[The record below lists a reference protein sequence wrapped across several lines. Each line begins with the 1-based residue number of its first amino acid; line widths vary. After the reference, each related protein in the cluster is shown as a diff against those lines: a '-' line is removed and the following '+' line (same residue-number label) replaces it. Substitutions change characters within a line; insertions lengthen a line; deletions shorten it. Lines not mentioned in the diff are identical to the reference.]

1 MTAPPERFFAGHLM
15 WTRTGEVWAC
25 WRLAPLPR
33 PVTAAA
39 SEATAASH
47 AAMIRA
53 LVGHEFLLQGLLT
66 WTEPLTIADR
76 MLRGVELDDNLMWA
90 TETDATIDQLA
101 EEPLGERVWF
111 LSVRLVEADH
121 RTRTIATAAFNE
133 LATSA
138 GLSPLRPSTTS
149 IAAYLAA
156 AHRLE
161 KTLPQEF
168 SAHRATETEQ
178 VWMRRHQETRT
189 ATAPA
194 TAPLDLD
201 LDAELAGR
209 VAIGT
214 PLLDEAATTD
224 LSKPERTHLVGHLL
238 RRPCL
243 KVVSHT
249 GQTSYQAALVLGQV
263 PKHMTWPGTEFLG
276 RIDDCGVPVDITIR
290 AVVRSRH
297 TALRKNQRS
306 IRQLTDQLDHVEGAE
321 LSKAGTMLRLQRASD
336 VLTEYHAEMEA
347 MDREV
352 EIEPVVMVSV
362 AGTDPDQV
370 IDLAQQLTNAPQFD
384 EFTWARPI
392 GAQRALFW
400 AMRPGAPMSAQIRDY
415 RQITRSGVFAT
426 AIPVTEHRLGREA
439 GIPMAINT
447 SSALT
452 SLAWL
457 DLFADAREQ
466 TSPSLAVVGEQGSGK
481 SMFQKRL
488 CGAVVA
494 RGGRMIAT
502 DNSTEREWVRFAAAL
517 DCSVGI
523 VDTADPQASL
533 DPLRILPPDLAG
545 PVVQSFLITLLDVQA
560 TDTHGQTIAKAVTP
574 TYMADH
580 AITSLGA
587 LHRHFASTDC
597 TLPGAA
603 QIAAKI
609 AVFSDP
615 DMGGHLARALF
626 DQTLPPLD
634 MGARAIIL
642 ATSNVELPTAE
653 ELSNAHRFRQLSVE
667 KIFGRALY
675 ALIARLAKQI
685 CFADR
690 SEPTIFDVDEGHH
703 MTSSPEAVQVVK
715 DFVRFGRRQLAA
727 FVLGTHDPEGDI
739 ADETV
744 RGLINHRV
752 VLRLTKPDLAKAG
765 TRFLGIDPHESPAE
779 FDEFTRQ
786 ILGIQAPGAG
796 LYRDRY
802 GRVGAIQ
809 LLPPAAPTLRAAA
822 ETTPPDTKPRPLPI
836 AEEVG

>member
-1 MTAPPERFFAGHLM
+1 MTTTPERFFAGHLM

-33 PVTAAA
+33 PVTAVA

-47 AAMIRA
+47 AALIRA
-53 LVGHEFLLQGLLT
+53 LVGHEFMLQGLLT

-76 MLRGVELDDNLMWA
+76 MLHGVELDQNLMWA
-90 TETDATIDQLA
+90 AETDATIDLLA
-101 EEPLGERVWF
+101 DEPLGERAWF
-111 LSVRLVEADH
+111 LSVRLFEGDH
-121 RTRTIATAAFNE
+121 RPRTMATAAFNE
-133 LATSA
+133 LAVSA
-138 GLSPLRPSTTS
+138 GLSPLRPTTAS
-149 IAAYLAA
+149 IDAYLGA

-161 KTLPQEF
+161 KTLPEEF
-168 SAHRATETEQ
+168 AARRTTETEQ

-189 ATAPA
+189 GTAP
-194 TAPLDLD
+194 T
-201 LDAELAGR
+201 DAHPEPDIELSGR
-209 VAIGT
+209 VAVGI

-224 LSKPERTHLVGHLL
+224 LSKTDRAQLLAHLL

-243 KVVSHT
+243 KVVSDT

-321 LSKAGTMLRLQRASD
+321 LSKAGTMLRLQRASE

-362 AGTDPDQV
+362 AGTDPGQV
-370 IDLAQQLTNAPQFD
+370 VDLAQQLANAPQFD

-400 AMRPGAPMSAQIRDY
+400 AMRPGAPMSAQIRAY

-439 GIPMAINT
+439 GIPMATNT

-502 DNSTEREWVRFAAAL
+502 DNSTEREWGRFAESL

-560 TDTHGQTIAKAVTP
+560 TDIHGQSIAKAVTP

-580 AITSLGA
+580 HITSLGV
-587 LHRHFASTDC
+587 LHRHLGSAEC
-597 TLPGAA
+597 TLQGAA
-603 QIAAKI
+603 EIASKI

-626 DQTLPPLD
+626 DETLPPLD

-653 ELSNAHRFRQLSVE
+653 ELSNAHRFRQLSVA

-675 ALIARLAKQI
+675 ALIARLAKQV

-786 ILGIQAPGAG
+786 ILSIRAPGAG

-809 LLPPAAPTLRAAA
+809 LLPPAAPALRAAA
-822 ETTPPDTKPRPLPI
+822 ETTPPDTKPAHREPL
-836 AEEVG
+836 EV